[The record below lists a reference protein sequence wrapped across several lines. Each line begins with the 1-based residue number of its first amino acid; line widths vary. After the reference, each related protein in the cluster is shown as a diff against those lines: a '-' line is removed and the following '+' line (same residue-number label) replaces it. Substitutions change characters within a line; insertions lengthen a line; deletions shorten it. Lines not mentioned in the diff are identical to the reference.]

1 MIPVVRTI
9 FKEIVVN
16 IDEIGLIAQEIVFAF
31 EDDFNDLGKRKLF
44 EEFFN
49 EYLSIVDPK
58 ENLQHYDAIIKL
70 GSMHPE
76 AFGQMVEKMKESSL
90 IAG

>member
-1 MIPVVRTI
+1 MD
-9 FKEIVVN
+9 
-16 IDEIGLIAQEIVFAF
+16 IDKIGLIAQEIVFAF

-49 EYLSIVDPK
+49 EYLPIVDPK
-58 ENLQHYDAIIKL
+58 ESLQHYDAIIML
-70 GSMHPE
+70 GRMHPE
-76 AFGQMVEKMKESSL
+76 AFGQMVEKMKEASL